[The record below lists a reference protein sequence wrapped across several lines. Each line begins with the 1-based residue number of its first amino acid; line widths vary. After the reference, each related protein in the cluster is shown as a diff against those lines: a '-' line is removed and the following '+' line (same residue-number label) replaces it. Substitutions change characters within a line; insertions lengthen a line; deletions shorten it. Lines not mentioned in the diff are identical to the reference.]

1 VTTSKKIRESKE
13 QLVNLKKL
21 SNVEEQNKMLGELI
35 DRKVSDPVLIKPH
48 FEMNFNEDHFYSRQ
62 SNMETRENEDP
73 EIGQLIPD
81 K

>member
-35 DRKVSDPVLIKPH
+35 DRKVSDPVLIKPR

>member
-1 VTTSKKIRESKE
+1 MTTSKKIRESKE

-35 DRKVSDPVLIKPH
+35 DRKVSDPVLIKPR